1 MTTLT
6 GTSVTSDPTYRVF
19 QAIAGKYD
27 RTNCLVSLGMHKK
40 WQRKL
45 VREVQNIP
53 HEYILDVACGTGA
66 LTEQLACLKGVH
78 VTGVDPNDAML
89 DVAEERRMRAKQ
101 RLGKKIKRGQQVP
114 NPLYIKGYA
123 EELPLEEES
132 FQVVTVAYGL
142 RNMVDRSRALQ
153 QMFRVLKREG
163 RLYILEFSMQP
174 EDAQKKRGRLF
185 WLGVKGYIRYV
196 LPFLGWLGTG
206 EKAAYDY
213 LRDSVETFP
222 HPRQIKEEMKEAG
235 FNDVTYTRFFPGVA
249 VLYTGVK

>member
-45 VREVQNIP
+45 VREIQNIP

-66 LTEQLACLKGVH
+66 LTEQLACLEGAH
-78 VTGVDPNDAML
+78 VTGIDPNDSML
-89 DVAEERRMRAKQ
+89 AVAKKRHLKTKSRQGQRPERQA
-101 RLGKKIKRGQQVP
+101 
-114 NPLYIKGYA
+114 PLYKKGYA
-123 EELPLEEES
+123 EDLPLPENS
-132 FQVVTVAYGL
+132 YHVVTVAYGL
-142 RNMVDRSRALQ
+142 RNMADRNRALQ
-153 QMFRVLKREG
+153 QMYRVLKRKG
-163 RLYILEFSMQP
+163 RLYVLEFSMQP

>member
-6 GTSVTSDPTYRVF
+6 GTSVISDPTYRVF

-45 VREVQNIP
+45 VREIQNIP

-66 LTEQLACLKGVH
+66 LTEQLACLEGAH
-78 VTGVDPNDAML
+78 VIGIDPNDAML
-89 DVAEERRMRAKQ
+89 AVAKKRHLKTKSRQGQ
-101 RLGKKIKRGQQVP
+101 RPECQA
-114 NPLYIKGYA
+114 PLYKKGYA
-123 EELPLEEES
+123 EDLPLPENS
-132 FQVVTVAYGL
+132 YHVVTVAYGL
-142 RNMVDRSRALQ
+142 RNMADRNRALQ
-153 QMFRVLKREG
+153 QMYRVLKRKG
-163 RLYILEFSMQP
+163 RLYVLEFSMQP

-222 HPRQIKEEMKEAG
+222 HPRQIKDEMKEAG